1 MAECNG
7 FTVRKLRG
15 THHSSVPLLIPND
28 LKYVTSKNEL
38 VKSTG
43 VDRTNLELVP
53 ESLELLKSI
62 KRPVAVL
69 AVGGPCRTG
78 KSYILSR
85 VLGSPDAFAL
95 GHTFDPKTLGIWIA
109 TSVLD
114 CDDFTVILMDAE
126 GIDSVFSQARSDAC
140 ILVMTVLLSSFFVYN
155 SIGVPHHS
163 DLKNM
168 RYSFEIEIC
177 PPQHKFQVK
186 NLVSFLYRTSN

>member
-1 MAECNG
+1 MTDG
-7 FTVRKLRG
+7 FTVRKLQG
-15 THHSSVPLLIPND
+15 TRHSSVPLLIPND
-28 LKYVTSKNEL
+28 MKYVMSNNEL
-38 VKSTG
+38 IKTAG
-43 VDRTNLELVP
+43 VDRTSLKLVP

-69 AVGGPCRTG
+69 AIGGPCRTG

-85 VLGSPDAFAL
+85 VQGAPDAFAL

-114 CDDFTVILMDAE
+114 SEDFTVILMDAE
-126 GIDSVFSQARSDAC
+126 GIDSVFAKASNDAY

-155 SIGVPHHS
+155 SLGVPHHS

-168 RYSFEIEIC
+168 RYASLIVCCLF
-177 PPQHKFQVK
+177 KF
-186 NLVSFLYRTSN
+186 